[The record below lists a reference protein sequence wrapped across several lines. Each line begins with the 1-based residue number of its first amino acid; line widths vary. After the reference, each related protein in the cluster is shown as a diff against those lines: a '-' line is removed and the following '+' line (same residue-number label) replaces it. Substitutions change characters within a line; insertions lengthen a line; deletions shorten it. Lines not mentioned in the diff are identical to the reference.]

1 MGVMYSQ
8 AHQVAGRTERWQVMA
23 VKGLRFMPGT
33 EHKAKK
39 CQLLLLCRMAME
51 RREAK
56 RSPVGPFLQ
65 GPAPQGEAWT
75 SSMDTTGGL

>member
-1 MGVMYSQ
+1 
-8 AHQVAGRTERWQVMA
+8 
-23 VKGLRFMPGT
+23 MPGT

-39 CQLLLLCRMAME
+39 CQLLLLRRMAME